1 MDNQSSPHPA
11 WPDAYRLRTP
21 ARADAGAVA
30 ALRQAVEV
38 ARDGTSDVSVESV
51 LAEWGL
57 PGFSL
62 ADDAWLVEDHVGT
75 ATGYGLCCVEEPPAG
90 IVAEQV
96 VHPAHRGKGLS
107 RLLLGVCEERA
118 AEMVAVANPAG
129 HGSLG
134 VWTHESDRRRVA
146 LFERRG
152 FGQTGSF
159 LRLERDLGDR
169 LEHPEWPQG
178 VRIASFR
185 RGVDETAVHAA
196 YEEGFLDDP
205 GGAAGDFDEWVTSRF
220 GTADPD
226 FGLWL
231 VAWDGDEVVG
241 GIESTETS
249 AGGYMGELFV
259 RPPWRGRGLGRALML
274 QEIVELARRGVKNA
288 YFAVD
293 AANTRALHL
302 FGSLGF
308 RSSRGATLFFEKR
321 VGADQS
327 GPGAP

>member
-1 MDNQSSPHPA
+1 MDPQSSPHLA
-11 WPDAYRLRTP
+11 LPDGYRLRAP
-21 ARADAGAVA
+21 VRADAGAVA
-30 ALRQAVEV
+30 ALRRAVEV
-38 ARDGTSDVSVESV
+38 ARAGTSDVSVESV

-62 ADDAWLVEDHVGT
+62 ADDAWLVEDHAGT
-75 ATGYGLCCVEEPPAG
+75 ATGYGLCWVEEPPAG

-107 RLLLGVCEERA
+107 RLLLDVCEERA
-118 AEMVAVANPAG
+118 AEMVAAVNPAG
-129 HGSLG
+129 HGILG
-134 VWTHESDRRRVA
+134 VWTHESDPRRVA
-146 LFERRG
+146 LFQRRG
-152 FGQTGSF
+152 FEQTSAF
-159 LRLERDLGDR
+159 LRLERDLDDR

-178 VRIASFR
+178 IRIACFR
-185 RGVDETAVHAA
+185 RGVDETAVHDA

-205 GGAAGDFDEWVTSRF
+205 GGPAGDFDEWLTSRF

-226 FGLWL
+226 YGLWL

-241 GIESTETS
+241 GIESTETP

-274 QEIVELARRGVKNA
+274 QEIAELARRGVRTV

-302 FGSLGF
+302 FASLGF
-308 RSSRGATLFFEKR
+308 RSARGATLFFDKR